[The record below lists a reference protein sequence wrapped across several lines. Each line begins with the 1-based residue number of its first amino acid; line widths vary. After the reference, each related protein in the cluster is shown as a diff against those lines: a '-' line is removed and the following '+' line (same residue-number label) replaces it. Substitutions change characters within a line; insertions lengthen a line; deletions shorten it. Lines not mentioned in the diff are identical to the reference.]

1 MAEFNYEKEIDVR
14 FRDYDMM
21 GHVNNAVYATYL
33 EQARVEYV
41 EDVVGRELMDTG
53 AVVADLHLDFER
65 PVDWGD
71 DVTVAV
77 RAGELGT
84 SSIPLEYE
92 VHVDGEVAATGETLM
107 VTFDPAAGEPRPM
120 PDEWRER
127 IREHEGRA

>member
-14 FRDYDMM
+14 FRDFDLM

-41 EDVVGRELMDTG
+41 EDVVGEPLMNTG
-53 AVVADLHLDFER
+53 AVVADLHIDFER
-65 PVDWGD
+65 PIDWGD
-71 DVTVAV
+71 SVTVAV

-92 VHVDGEVAATGETLM
+92 IRVDGEVAATAETLM
-107 VTFDPAAGEPRPM
+107 VLFDRDAGESTPI

-127 IREHEGRA
+127 IQDYEGR